1 MRTSPPDLRIYHLL
15 RNIPE
20 FRTEHCCPSCC
31 HRILKSLQ
39 KIAHCTLI
47 LGLSLTCK
55 DTPSTHDSFAFLDCI
70 SGHMWWGSH
79 FNKEPFIRLSSL
91 AFLKHECRQC
101 WKHLL
106 LSCALQMLLSI
117 LCTLVTCHRVPTL
130 LSGVWLFLCLLES
143 FVFRL
148 HNRNTSKPVATWL
161 PKLLQSFINLLTKD
175 LNSERKGCFELVG
188 YWSRHAEKPL
198 PNPLSSL
205 IYLTRTRPDLSFVV
219 RVVSRFMQDP
229 KESHL

>member
-1 MRTSPPDLRIYHLL
+1 MLPQDT
-15 RNIPE
+15 
-20 FRTEHCCPSCC
+20 
-31 HRILKSLQ
+31 
-39 KIAHCTLI
+39 KISSKDCTLHSDPWVVFD
-47 LGLSLTCK
+47 LQGYTFNTRFFCLFGLHIR
-55 DTPSTHDSFAFLDCI
+55 PHGGI
-70 SGHMWWGSH
+70 H
-79 FNKEPFIRLSSL
+79 FNKEPLVRPSSL